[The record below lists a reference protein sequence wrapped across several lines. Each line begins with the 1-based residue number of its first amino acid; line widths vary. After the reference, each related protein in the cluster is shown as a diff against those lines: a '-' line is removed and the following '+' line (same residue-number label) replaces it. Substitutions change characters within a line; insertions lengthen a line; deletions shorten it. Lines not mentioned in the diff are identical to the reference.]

1 MARFDFRQ
9 NFDTLMTQLIPQTSF
24 TAIAMLIGRHL
35 DLRRFQARNVLAD
48 LPLTLKLDEGVVVLF
63 RFGAV
68 VFFGVPVGLQW
79 EFLTS
84 LQPILQD
91 PVEDVETETLPIR
104 IEPGT
109 REKIQAETL
118 ILPEADLNRLQIV
131 ADILAKSVLLA
142 DQEARVAKAFE
153 RIAPMAESLSRG
165 SGRYRAK
172 ELIRHIGETL
182 LIQHQMV
189 GRAEI
194 GDKPEILWEHPQ
206 LEGLFLRLENE
217 YEIRERH
224 AALERK
230 LGLIGDTAATLL
242 ELLQNQRSLRVEW
255 YIVVL
260 IVVEI
265 LLYLYEMFLA

>member
-1 MARFDFRQ
+1 
-9 NFDTLMTQLIPQTSF
+9 MTQLIPQPSF
-24 TAIAMLIGRHL
+24 TATAMLIGRHL
-35 DLRRFQARNVLAD
+35 ELRRLQAKGIVAD
-48 LPLTLKLDEGVVVLF
+48 LPLTLKLDEGVAVLF

-68 VFFGVPVGLQW
+68 VFFGAPAGLQW
-79 EFLTS
+79 KFLTS
-84 LQPILQD
+84 LQPILKE
-91 PVEDVETETLPIR
+91 PAEDVETETLPIR
-104 IEPGT
+104 VEPGT
-109 REKIQAETL
+109 REQLQGETL

-131 ADILAKSVLLA
+131 ADVLAKSVLLA
-142 DQEARVAKAFE
+142 DQEARVARAFE
-153 RIAPMAESLSRG
+153 RIGPMAETLSQ
-165 SGRYRAK
+165 GRSRYHAK

-230 LGLIGDTAATLL
+230 LSLIGNTAHTLL

-255 YIVVL
+255 YIVIL
-260 IVVEI
+260 IVIEI